1 MSAVLI
7 AAQVIAVWLITDFL
21 SGVFHWLEDAYG
33 DPSWP
38 VVGRH
43 VTKPNILHH
52 YAPRA
57 FVSNSWFLS
66 SRLLLAICAFITGAT
81 IALGV
86 FNWMIALAMV
96 LGLNANQVH
105 KWSHR
110 SRRENGPVVGMLQ
123 RLHLIQ
129 SPSHHHRH
137 HVQGKDSHYCV
148 LTDFLNPVLDG
159 LGFWRGLEWVFAR
172 LFGVTR
178 RDDEAMARTVLRQ
191 DPAIFGPHL
200 EAVRQQVE
208 RQARAKALAD
218 PAQRKTAPDTV
229 RGGFVREPEAQRP

>member
-1 MSAVLI
+1 MSVLFI
-7 AAQVIAVWLITDFL
+7 VAQVVAVWLVTDFL
-21 SGVFHWLEDAYG
+21 SGLFHWIEDAYG

-38 VVGRH
+38 IVGRH

-57 FVSNSWFLS
+57 FVTNSWFLS
-66 SRLLLAICAFITGAT
+66 SRLLLAICATITVITLAF
-81 IALGV
+81 GV
-86 FNWMIALAMV
+86 FNWMIALSMV

-110 SRRENGPVVGMLQ
+110 SRRENGPIVGLLQ

-159 LGFWRGLEWVFAR
+159 LGFWRGLERGIAR
-172 LFGVTR
+172 VFGVQR
-178 RDDEAMARTVLRQ
+178 RDDQTMAEMVLVR
-191 DPAIFGPHL
+191 DPGIFGPHL

-208 RQARAKALAD
+208 RQARVRTQ
-218 PAQRKTAPDTV
+218 AQPQECKTAPDMV
-229 RGGFVREPEAQRP
+229 RGGAFDAEAQRP

>member
-1 MSAVLI
+1 MSVLPVVLQI
-7 AAQVIAVWLITDFL
+7 VAVWLLTDFL

-38 VVGRH
+38 IIGRH

-57 FVSNSWFLS
+57 FVSNSWFRS
-66 SRLLLAICAFITGAT
+66 SRLLLTICTTITAVSV
-81 IALGV
+81 ALGV
-86 FNWMIALAMV
+86 FNWMIALSMV

-110 SRRENGPVVGMLQ
+110 SRRENGPVVRLLQ
-123 RLHLIQ
+123 RLRLIQ

-137 HVQGKDSHYCV
+137 HVHGKDSHYCV

-159 LGFWRGLEWVFAR
+159 IGFWRGLEWGIAR
-172 LFGVTR
+172 VFGVHR
-178 RDDEAMARTVLRQ
+178 RDDETMARTVLAS
-191 DPAIFGPHL
+191 DPDVFGPHL
-200 EAVRQQVE
+200 EAVRQQLTRLE
-208 RQARAKALAD
+208 REHRRLGTTGNA
-218 PAQRKTAPDTV
+218 T
-229 RGGFVREPEAQRP
+229 PELMTQH